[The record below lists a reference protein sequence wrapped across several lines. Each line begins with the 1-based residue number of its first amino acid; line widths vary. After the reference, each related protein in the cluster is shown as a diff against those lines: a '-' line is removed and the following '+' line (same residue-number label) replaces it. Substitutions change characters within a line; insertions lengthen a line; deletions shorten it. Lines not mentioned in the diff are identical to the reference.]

1 MNKRWLDE
9 IERAIQ
15 QLELP
20 SEPRSLYNPFQYTMG
35 MGGKRIRPYLT
46 LFTITMQCM
55 QLLR

>member
-20 SEPRSLYNPFQYTMG
+20 SEPSPYTTHFNIQWAW
-35 MGGKRIRPYLT
+35 GGSEFVHI
-46 LFTITMQCM
+46 
-55 QLLR
+55 